1 MSDKDANRNKRLQG
15 ENMNLGLKAVRLL
28 NAQTEQ
34 EVDEAIKLF
43 TDKQKDMM
51 LKVLLKYYHGEETTP
66 EEFLE
71 KINQA

>member
-1 MSDKDANRNKRLQG
+1 MSDKEATRNKRLQG

-43 TDKQKDMM
+43 TENQKNMM

-66 EEFLE
+66 EELLE

>member
-1 MSDKDANRNKRLQG
+1 
-15 ENMNLGLKAVRLL
+15 MNLGLKAVRLL

-51 LKVLLKYYHGEETTP
+51 LKVLLKYYHGEEITP
-66 EEFLE
+66 EELLE

>member
-1 MSDKDANRNKRLQG
+1 
-15 ENMNLGLKAVRLL
+15 MNLGLKAVRLL

-43 TDKQKDMM
+43 TDNQKNMM

-66 EEFLE
+66 EELLE

>member
-1 MSDKDANRNKRLQG
+1 
-15 ENMNLGLKAVRLL
+15 MNLGLKAVRLL

-51 LKVLLKYYHGEETTP
+51 LKVLLKCYRREAMTSEE
-66 EEFLE
+66 LLK
-71 KINQA
+71 KINQ

>member
-1 MSDKDANRNKRLQG
+1 
-15 ENMNLGLKAVRLL
+15 MNLGLKAVRLL

-51 LKVLLKYYHGEETTP
+51 LKVLLKY
-66 EEFLE
+66 
-71 KINQA
+71 

>member
-1 MSDKDANRNKRLQG
+1 MRDKDANKRLQG

-43 TDKQKDMM
+43 TDKQKDM
-51 LKVLLKYYHGEETTP
+51 
-66 EEFLE
+66 
-71 KINQA
+71 I

>member
-1 MSDKDANRNKRLQG
+1 MRDKDANKRLQG

-66 EEFLE
+66 EELLE

>member
-15 ENMNLGLKAVRLL
+15 ENMNLGLKAVQLL

-43 TDKQKDMM
+43 TDKQKDML

-66 EEFLE
+66 EELLE
-71 KINQA
+71 TINQA